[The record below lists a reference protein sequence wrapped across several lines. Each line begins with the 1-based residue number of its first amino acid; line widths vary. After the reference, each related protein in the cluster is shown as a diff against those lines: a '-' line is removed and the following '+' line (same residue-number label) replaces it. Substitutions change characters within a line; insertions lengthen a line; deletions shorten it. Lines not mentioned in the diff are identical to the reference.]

1 MKATAKSTP
10 RTPRRA
16 ASSKKRGANASASPK
31 AKFSSEASA
40 FIAAAVADGLAIQ
53 HRFKAEPVYARTGT
67 GYMAPTG
74 VSEIAAAKRK
84 AKARVSK
91 R

>member
-1 MKATAKSTP
+1 MKAAAKSTP
-10 RTPRRA
+10 RSPRPAAVKKRRVRLA
-16 ASSKKRGANASASPK
+16 ASSPTT

-67 GYMAPTG
+67 GYMAPAG
-74 VSEIAAAKRK
+74 VAEIAAAKRQH
-84 AKARVSK
+84 
-91 R
+91 

>member
-1 MKATAKSTP
+1 MKAATKS
-10 RTPRRA
+10 TPRRA
-16 ASSKKRGANASASPK
+16 AAKKRSVRVRASST

-74 VSEIAAAKRK
+74 VAEIAAAKRQ
-84 AKARVSK
+84 AKSRTGK

>member
-1 MKATAKSTP
+1 MKTVAKPAP
-10 RTPRRA
+10 RAPRRTA
-16 ASSKKRGANASASPK
+16 VKKHGSRVGTSSTS
-31 AKFSSEASA
+31 KFSAEASA

-74 VSEIAAAKRK
+74 VAEIAAAKRQ
-84 AKARVSK
+84 AKTRTSK

>member
-1 MKATAKSTP
+1 MKAAAKSTP

-16 ASSKKRGANASASPK
+16 AVKKRRVRLAASSPTP

-74 VSEIAAAKRK
+74 VAEIAAAKRQH
-84 AKARVSK
+84 
-91 R
+91 